1 MITVLLESLAIV
13 QVDQHI
19 RQKLVESVFNRVIGL
34 LGWVSLLLLLLAA
47 VRLRLILVSTI
58 LVVSLIVLVIVTGLV
73 PILTIV

>member
-13 QVDQHI
+13 QVDQHV